1 MGLVPTK
8 ESGKRIQKRL
18 YCLRHEVKCFTGLCQ
33 FPCSKLIVPNKR
45 FIKLSTGAYRN
56 AFTTCLITSS
66 GEGCGYFGGIEQP
79 FPGSRFATLFVP
91 REHILTPE
99 AE

>member
-18 YCLRHEVKCFTGLCQ
+18 YCLRHEVECFTGLCQ

-45 FIKLSTGAYRN
+45 FIKYWRIQERLHS
-56 AFTTCLITSS
+56 
-66 GEGCGYFGGIEQP
+66 
-79 FPGSRFATLFVP
+79 VP
-91 REHILTPE
+91 DHQLR
-99 AE
+99 